1 MSFKFVYHSQQDPQW
16 KNDILGF
23 GAPGDTIGEYGCA
36 LTSMAML
43 LSGHGYPETPKT
55 LNEKMKN
62 SGGFQGDF
70 IVWGAIKNIH
80 PQITLRE
87 QVVCE
92 TTDAPL
98 AKIDAA
104 LAAGQPVVVRVDSS
118 PAPKLQ
124 WHYVLV
130 YARKGN
136 DYLMLDPYPYKPGT
150 ATEDLL
156 MARYSQ
162 GQPLQRSIQQIL
174 FYQCSTADGTIP
186 TPGSSAGTTGTPHPQ
201 PKPAP
206 VPSGGVYARPTSEVS
221 AFVNMRSSTDTS
233 SMANVLAQIYPGEQ
247 VLIVEAGGE
256 SKLGVNGQF
265 VRVSRQGVEG
275 FAAAWFLEK
284 VPGTAPAPS
293 PAPTPSPVSEAPAS
307 TPAPSAPAPAP
318 SAPAPQMDPNK
329 NYLAVSDATILRKT
343 ASNSGE
349 AQMNLTPGM
358 LLIVIEPYAKAKGKL
373 GQQNQWI
380 YVRGPNKKPG
390 YVLSQFVR
398 LP

>member
-1 MSFKFVYHSQQDPQW
+1 
-16 KNDILGF
+16 
-23 GAPGDTIGEYGCA
+23 
-36 LTSMAML
+36 
-43 LSGHGYPETPKT
+43 
-55 LNEKMKN
+55 
-62 SGGFQGDF
+62 
-70 IVWGAIKNIH
+70 
-80 PQITLRE
+80 
-87 QVVCE
+87 
-92 TTDAPL
+92 
-98 AKIDAA
+98 
-104 LAAGQPVVVRVDSS
+104 
-118 PAPKLQ
+118 
-124 WHYVLV
+124 
-130 YARKGN
+130 
-136 DYLMLDPYPYKPGT
+136 
-150 ATEDLL
+150 
-156 MARYSQ
+156 
-162 GQPLQRSIQQIL
+162 
-174 FYQCSTADGTIP
+174 
-186 TPGSSAGTTGTPHPQ
+186 
-201 PKPAP
+201 
-206 VPSGGVYARPTSEVS
+206 
-221 AFVNMRSSTDTS
+221 MRSSTDTS
-233 SMANVLAQIYPGEQ
+233 SMANVLAQIYQGEQ

-293 PAPTPSPVSEAPAS
+293 TAPTPSPVSEAPASTPAPSAPAPAS

-329 NYLAVSDATILRKT
+329 NYLAISDATILRKT